1 MIITLGIRSLR
12 RTAAVAAIVCS
23 AWMPGQAS
31 AAYIG
36 ALSFLDPAGT
46 VGPTDTVPIRLRLT
60 LDAGSDPLVLSAD
73 GSATPPFGV
82 PLTSYP
88 TFASSSELQNEG
100 INFYQLVSYDSVTNI
115 GLSGSF
121 SCNDTFTA
129 GTCSG
134 GPYSF
139 EFDFDSPDSPFN
151 TGFVDPVLT
160 VLTGDSIDFSFGSFV
175 PNGPVAGGTYH
186 AYGAMLSLG
195 FAGTATFRIQATD
208 GNGNPVFDELYQ
220 PVWLPD
226 LRIAQAESDLVLAST
241 PCISNPDPG
250 CAGAFS
256 RTVVPL
262 PGAAWLLGT
271 ALGMLGWRQRNR
283 R

>member
-1 MIITLGIRSLR
+1 MTTRLR
-12 RTAAVAAIVCS
+12 IAVMRRMWCLLAVTCAAGLS
-23 AWMPGQAS
+23 GQAS

-36 ALSFLDPAGT
+36 ALSFVDPSGT

-60 LDAGSDPLVLSAD
+60 LDAASDPLVLSAD
-73 GSATPPFGV
+73 GSATPAFGV
-82 PLTSYP
+82 PLTNYP
-88 TFASSSELQNEG
+88 TFASSIELQNEG

-134 GPYSF
+134 GPYRF

-160 VLTGDSIDFSFGSFV
+160 VLAGDSIDFSFGSFV

-208 GNGNPVFDELYQ
+208 GNGNPVFDELHQ

-226 LRIAQAESDLVLAST
+226 LRIAQAESNLELAST